1 MDGRVKINQRGKGG
15 GGGGGKKPSNK
26 KTIVNRDNNDAGGD
40 RKKIFTGKNSGGG
53 GRSYDRRN
61 DDDIRR
67 FDGES
72 SSLVQREYTSQQ
84 VKQQVASTSGGQ
96 GDDSSFKLG
105 EMKRSARIVDP
116 YLQWREPS
124 PAADFLLDNNDFLV
138 VGIIGQQGAGKSSL
152 MSLLGGNSWR
162 DKRFHFRPQGFEAKE
177 KGVHMTNGVEM
188 FITAERLI
196 LLDTQPVMSLSIL
209 DEMVAHD
216 RERRPGT
223 GGGAPDLVSGAA
235 LHNVQSIQLCSW
247 LLSVCH
253 VVLVLHDQAPD
264 LALLKLIQTAEMLKP
279 ATAAPDG
286 TDNTDYAPQVVS
298 VINRATRD
306 LYQPSN
312 YQACELVIQALT
324 KYSKL
329 TLKGHFGTWRRQLM
343 QELPKDEKPLNLFL
357 IPSANDRCRNPAYP
371 SFELTMRTLRNLI
384 LSYPRNANQAHNHE
398 KNWFANAAKAWEL
411 VKKSQMMSE
420 YARHLG

>member
-1 MDGRVKINQRGKGG
+1 
-15 GGGGGKKPSNK
+15 
-26 KTIVNRDNNDAGGD
+26 
-40 RKKIFTGKNSGGG
+40 
-53 GRSYDRRN
+53 
-61 DDDIRR
+61 
-67 FDGES
+67 
-72 SSLVQREYTSQQ
+72 
-84 VKQQVASTSGGQ
+84 
-96 GDDSSFKLG
+96 
-105 EMKRSARIVDP
+105 
-116 YLQWREPS
+116 
-124 PAADFLLDNNDFLV
+124 
-138 VGIIGQQGAGKSSL
+138 
-152 MSLLGGNSWR
+152 
-162 DKRFHFRPQGFEAKE
+162 
-177 KGVHMTNGVEM
+177 MTNGVEM
-188 FITAERLI
+188 FITSERLI

-264 LALLKLIQTAEMLKP
+264 LNLIKLIQTAEMLKP

-286 TDNTDYAPQVVS
+286 TDNTDYSPQVVS
-298 VINRATRD
+298 IINRATRD

-312 YQACELVIQALT
+312 YQACELVILALM

-329 TLKGHFGTWRRQLM
+329 NFKGHFGTWRKQLM

-384 LSYPRNANQAHNHE
+384 LSYPRNNQQHNHE
-398 KNWFANAAKAWEL
+398 KK
-411 VKKSQMMSE
+411 
-420 YARHLG
+420 